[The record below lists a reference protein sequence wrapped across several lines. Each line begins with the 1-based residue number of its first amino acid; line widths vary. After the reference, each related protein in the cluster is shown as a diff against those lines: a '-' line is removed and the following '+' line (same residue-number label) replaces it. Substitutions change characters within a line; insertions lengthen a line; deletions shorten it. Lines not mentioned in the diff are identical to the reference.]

1 MSTRNSTRNSAK
13 NSAKG
18 SIKGSAKKEFTKS
31 KPFPSSDFHSDSDD
45 DFNNKGD
52 ALPLEVLGQ
61 GKNACKWGN
70 RANPIT
76 TAEQRGSYTYSSHKI
91 GSDICDNSVQ
101 LPPRDN
107 FTGITGSTNHGLMNL
122 EESWKKKVE
131 LLEER
136 NTKLSEH
143 SQNVDL
149 ELRRYKVENLT
160 LEGQNSEM
168 KKNLERLEGE
178 LKYSSNQVW
187 ELKTELKRRDG
198 ESETSVSMQKVLEL
212 AGVDNKNFKAKEKDW
227 TDKNSTLINGTN
239 KIFSPIKSQ

>member
-18 SIKGSAKKEFTKS
+18 STKNSAKKEFTKS
-31 KPFPSSDFHSDSDD
+31 KPLPSSDFHSDSDD
-45 DFNNKGD
+45 EFSNKGD
-52 ALPLEVLGQ
+52 ALPLNLPGQ
-61 GKNACKWGN
+61 KNACKWGN
-70 RANPIT
+70 PANPTT
-76 TAEQRGSYTYSSHKI
+76 TAKQRGSYTYSSHKI
-91 GSDICDNSVQ
+91 GSDVGDNSVQ
-101 LPPRDN
+101 LLPRDS
-107 FTGITGSTNHGLMNL
+107 FTGVTGSTNHGLMNL
-122 EESWKKKVE
+122 EESWKKKVG

-136 NTKLSEH
+136 NMKLSEH

-168 KKNLERLEGE
+168 KKKLERLEGE

-187 ELKTELKRRDG
+187 ELKTELKRREG

-212 AGVDNKNFKAKEKDW
+212 AGVDNKNFKTKEKDW
-227 TDKNSTLINGTN
+227 ADKNSTLINGKT
-239 KIFSPIKSQ
+239 KTFSP